1 MNKEQ
6 KEIIKKIKTLV
17 KQLDA
22 TIQEDRDEQVLKS
35 SEGEWVSGRPK
46 ERPNQKHMNLWHVIF

>member
-6 KEIIKKIKTLV
+6 KDIIKKIKTLV

-22 TIQEDRDEQVLKS
+22 TIQEDRDEQVS
-35 SEGEWVSGRPK
+35 RSAESEWVNGRPK
-46 ERPNQKHMNLWHVIF
+46 ERPKRG